1 MENEELV
8 SAINSSMALE
18 FSAQINLNEL
28 HQLLAEH
35 INYLIQ
41 NDFQKLVFV
50 LYRVDVN
57 ESKLKTLLQENRK
70 EDAGNIIATLI
81 IERQLQKI
89 KSRKEYRQKNDDI
102 KEDEKW

>member
-1 MENEELV
+1 MENEELI
-8 SAINSSMALE
+8 SAINSSMSLE

-41 NDFQKLVFV
+41 KDFQKLVFV

-57 ESKLKTLLQENRK
+57 ESKLKLLLQENRK

>member
-8 SAINSSMALE
+8 SAINASMSLE
-18 FSAQINLNEL
+18 LSAHTNLNDL
-28 HQLLAEH
+28 HHLLAEH

-41 NDFQKLVFV
+41 KDFQKLVFV

-57 ESKLKTLLQENRK
+57 ESKLKALLQENRQ

-89 KSRKEYRQKNDDI
+89 KSRQEYREKNNDI
-102 KEDEKW
+102 KDDEKW

>member
-18 FSAQINLNEL
+18 LSAHINLNEL

-41 NDFQKLVFV
+41 KDFQKLVFV

-102 KEDEKW
+102 RDDEKW